1 MIQTNGA
8 YTGVGDRTT
17 SHDDVK
23 RHGERREMIALCN
36 LYIADPLT
44 VYPSPFVV
52 RKEIPPYSCPGE
64 KPLEADLKPAKQP
77 VANGQNTICPMI
89 TLVYYCDL
97 NKLRT
102 QKTVDE
108 RHASIRPCLQPHL
121 RDPERP

>member
-44 VYPSPFVV
+44 VYPSPV
-52 RKEIPPYSCPGE
+52 RSKKRNPSLFLPGRKTTRGRFE
-64 KPLEADLKPAKQP
+64 T
-77 VANGQNTICPMI
+77 GQTARC
-89 TLVYYCDL
+89 
-97 NKLRT
+97 
-102 QKTVDE
+102 
-108 RHASIRPCLQPHL
+108 
-121 RDPERP
+121 